1 MLGDRAS
8 GKNGILPIWELQD
21 QDRSAEGAPNLE
33 SGGEVLAGLP
43 NTSANDPHS
52 NSLIID
58 NPMSCYYRLLLAY
71 EALCQT
77 NNIAPFPTKKHQCER
92 KET

>member
-52 NSLIID
+52 NSL
-58 NPMSCYYRLLLAY
+58 Y
-71 EALCQT
+71 
-77 NNIAPFPTKKHQCER
+77 H
-92 KET
+92 